1 MKKIY
6 DKITEIKIEGV
17 TKGFVDTSLYH
28 HYHYRDSEEPRFSST
43 EFSNYDDLFEAVID
57 HKIPNA
63 SVEYTLFTNKP
74 YLKFFNANEICEHY
88 MKQKTFKTVH
98 VVVRYEE
105 VKSYSLKTLY
115 ESLPAEEFM
124 EFCADRNQKFYDEIA
139 KRG

>member
-6 DKITEIKIEGV
+6 DKITEIKIESV

-28 HYHYRDSEEPRFSST
+28 HYHYLDSEEALFSSR
-43 EFSNYDDLFEAVID
+43 EFSNYDDLFEAVAD

-74 YLKFFNANEICEHY
+74 YLKFFNADEICEHH
-88 MKQKTFKTVH
+88 MKRKTFATVH

-105 VKSYSLKTLY
+105 VKTYSLKTLY

-124 EFCADRNQKFYDEIA
+124 AFCADRNQKFYDEIA
-139 KRG
+139 NKK

>member
-17 TKGFVDTSLYH
+17 TEGFVDTSLYH
-28 HYHYRDSEEPRFSST
+28 HYHYRDSEEPRFSSK
-43 EFSNYDDLFEAVID
+43 EFSNYDDLFEAVAD
-57 HKIPNA
+57 HKVPNG

-88 MKQKTFKTVH
+88 MKRKTFATVH

-105 VKSYSLKTLY
+105 VKSYTLKTL
-115 ESLPAEEFM
+115 
-124 EFCADRNQKFYDEIA
+124 
-139 KRG
+139 